1 MVKSDLGPADQTSRE
16 CAHFCELA
24 LGSITEEPMQ
34 NGSHMFEVRHHV
46 LAGGW
51 AFGLL
56 AHVTVVGL

>member
-34 NGSHMFEVRHHV
+34 NGSHMFEVGITCS
-46 LAGGW
+46 LAV
-51 AFGLL
+51 GLL
-56 AHVTVVGL
+56 DYLHT